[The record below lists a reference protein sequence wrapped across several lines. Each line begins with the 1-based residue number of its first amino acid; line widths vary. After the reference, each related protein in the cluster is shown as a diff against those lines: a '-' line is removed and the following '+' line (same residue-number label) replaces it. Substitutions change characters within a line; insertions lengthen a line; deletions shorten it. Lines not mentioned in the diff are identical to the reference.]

1 MYGIQSNGI
10 MNLSNVIMSG
20 YSQINSVRLAQA
32 LSGKSAGSTVSS
44 ARQGSVSS
52 KNKLSAEDADFLK
65 DYQKEMQELKAEA
78 EKVLAGGDKSRL
90 AAGALDAS
98 VAEVSGKLGDRGDQ
112 YKLTVEQ
119 LASGQINRST
129 VLNSKDPM
137 PSMGGSLRIKTEKGS
152 FDFYL
157 SAAGTKTNREML
169 DKFASRINAKDT
181 GVTAS
186 VKEKDGKAYLQ
197 LEGAAGDGST
207 FSVSGSLAERL
218 GLDQVA
224 QVGQQAVYTVQKN
237 DGEMQRYTSDSNKV
251 TLDGRLNAQLK
262 GTGTTVI
269 KEGAGLASRQADA
282 VSRLVDKFNETISF
296 LNRNSDRGVGV
307 LLQVK
312 RMITPPTSERSMNL
326 AGITIRND
334 GSLRF
339 DREEFMIKVQRSP
352 DVINDVVESFANG
365 IRKDAQMG
373 MNERSGNLLNAVS
386 YSQQSAS
393 GGQNAMNIMSLYN
406 RSGVYNMTNYYAV
419 GALMNINI

>member
-169 DKFASRINAKDT
+169 DKFAARINAKDT

>member
-186 VKEKDGKAYLQ
+186 VKEKDG
-197 LEGAAGDGST
+197 AAW
-207 FSVSGSLAERL
+207 
-218 GLDQVA
+218 
-224 QVGQQAVYTVQKN
+224 
-237 DGEMQRYTSDSNKV
+237 
-251 TLDGRLNAQLK
+251 
-262 GTGTTVI
+262 
-269 KEGAGLASRQADA
+269 
-282 VSRLVDKFNETISF
+282 
-296 LNRNSDRGVGV
+296 
-307 LLQVK
+307 
-312 RMITPPTSERSMNL
+312 P
-326 AGITIRND
+326 
-334 GSLRF
+334 
-339 DREEFMIKVQRSP
+339 
-352 DVINDVVESFANG
+352 
-365 IRKDAQMG
+365 
-373 MNERSGNLLNAVS
+373 
-386 YSQQSAS
+386 
-393 GGQNAMNIMSLYN
+393 
-406 RSGVYNMTNYYAV
+406 
-419 GALMNINI
+419 

>member
-1 MYGIQSNGI
+1 
-10 MNLSNVIMSG
+10 
-20 YSQINSVRLAQA
+20 
-32 LSGKSAGSTVSS
+32 
-44 ARQGSVSS
+44 
-52 KNKLSAEDADFLK
+52 
-65 DYQKEMQELKAEA
+65 
-78 EKVLAGGDKSRL
+78 
-90 AAGALDAS
+90 
-98 VAEVSGKLGDRGDQ
+98 
-112 YKLTVEQ
+112 
-119 LASGQINRST
+119 
-129 VLNSKDPM
+129 
-137 PSMGGSLRIKTEKGS
+137 
-152 FDFYL
+152 
-157 SAAGTKTNREML
+157 
-169 DKFASRINAKDT
+169 
-181 GVTAS
+181 
-186 VKEKDGKAYLQ
+186 
-197 LEGAAGDGST
+197 
-207 FSVSGSLAERL
+207 
-218 GLDQVA
+218 
-224 QVGQQAVYTVQKN
+224 
-237 DGEMQRYTSDSNKV
+237 MQRYTSDSNKV